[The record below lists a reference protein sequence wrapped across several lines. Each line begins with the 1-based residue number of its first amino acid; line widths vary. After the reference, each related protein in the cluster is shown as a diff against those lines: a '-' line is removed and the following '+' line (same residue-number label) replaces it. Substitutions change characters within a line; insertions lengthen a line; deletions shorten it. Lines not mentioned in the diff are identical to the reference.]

1 MRKALQTGSVA
12 YRFLSSSS
20 STVNAYTTH
29 SVQKSN
35 GVQQI
40 GKAVHGTNEESVANR
55 KRCLPVSFLLFEH
68 SQCIH
73 NMTCTREQCRATNEE
88 IMTNRKRGTNEESVA
103 NRKRCLPV
111 SVFF

>member
-20 STVNAYTTH
+20 STVNAYATR
-29 SVQKSN
+29 SAQKSN

-55 KRCLPVSFLLFEH
+55 KRGLPVSFLLFEH
-68 SQCIH
+68 SQCIY
-73 NMTCTREQCRATNEE
+73 NTQRTEEQRGAAD
-88 IMTNRKRGTNEESVA
+88 RKSSARN
-103 NRKRCLPV
+103 K
-111 SVFF
+111 